1 MKKAINITKL
11 VSAIRSE
18 GKATGAV
25 TKEVQALYEGCT
37 TAEQFRAR
45 RVEVNAAIDAKFPD
59 KETAKGYRN
68 RTNSVLIKYVVK
80 PLGLVLTNRGT
91 KKRGKGSKA
100 AKDSK
105 AAQTAKA
112 TKAAQTATLQ
122 SMTATDMVAAVV
134 AFLGSKPKADAIAIR
149 DRITAAMTTTINGLK

>member
-1 MKKAINITKL
+1 MNKTINISKL

-45 RVEVNAAIDAKFPD
+45 RVEVNSAIDAKFPD

-68 RTNSVLIKYVVK
+68 RTNSVLIKYIVK

-91 KKRGKGSKA
+91 KSRGKGSKA
-100 AKDSK
+100 AKASK
-105 AAQTAKA
+105 AAQTAKGS
-112 TKAAQTATLQ
+112 KAAPATLQ
-122 SMTATDMVAAVV
+122 SMTTTDIVAAVV
-134 AFLGSKPKADAIAIR
+134 AILGSKSKADAIAIR
-149 DRITAAMTTTINGLK
+149 DRITAAMTTTINNLK

>member
-91 KKRGKGSKA
+91 KSRGKGSKA
-100 AKDSK
+100 AKAAK
-105 AAQTAKA
+105 ASTAKA

-122 SMTATDMVAAVV
+122 SMTATDMVAAIV

>member
-1 MKKAINITKL
+1 MNKSINISKL

-18 GKATGAV
+18 GKATGTV
-25 TKEVQALYEGCT
+25 TKEVRALYEGCT

-45 RVEVNAAIDAKFPD
+45 RVEVNAAIDKKFPD

-100 AKDSK
+100 AKAAK
-105 AAQTAKA
+105 ASTAKA
-112 TKAAQTATLQ
+112 SKAAQTATLQ
-122 SMTATDMVAAVV
+122 SMTSTDMVAAVV
-134 AFLGSKPKADAIAIR
+134 AFIGSKPKADAIAIR
-149 DRITAAMTTTINGLK
+149 DRIIAAMTTTINGLK